1 MHRFLV
7 PPDRSRSDRFQLGE
21 AEARHAF
28 QVLRLGTGDP
38 VRILDGAGGVLDA
51 VIESANR
58 REVHVVVRSR
68 ATAPPPKVRI
78 TLLLAL
84 LKGRALDFVL
94 EKAVEL
100 GATALV
106 LVDATRSVARVVP
119 GDVARKQ
126 ESWRQTLAEAAKQS
140 GNPWLPTLEGPLGL
154 AEAMEIANPER
165 TGRFYVASLSPE
177 ARSLGS
183 TLDADRKGGTSPK
196 SIGIAIGPE
205 GDFTPEEY
213 LLMERSDATP
223 VSLGPLVLR
232 AETAALAALSVIGDH
247 ARR

>member
-28 QVLRLGTGDP
+28 QVLRLGPGDP

-51 VIESANR
+51 VIESANK
-58 REVHVVVRSR
+58 REVHVGVRSR
-68 ATAPPPKVRI
+68 ATIPPPKVRI

-106 LVDATRSVARVVP
+106 LVDATRSVARVAP

-140 GNPWLPTLEGPLGL
+140 GNPWLPTLEGPLELPEALKSADPEQKGL
-154 AEAMEIANPER
+154 L
-165 TGRFYVASLSPE
+165 YVASLHPQ

-183 TLDADRKGGTSPK
+183 ALDADRKGEGSIK

-205 GDFTPEEY
+205 GDFTPEEN
-213 LLMERSDATP
+213 LLLEQSGATP